1 MPKLKYEY
9 KGSYAL
15 IFRAENNKAMQNS
28 HSSALVAESIL
39 VLMRQDPAITRV
51 QLAKQLGVEIRTIDY
66 HIKKYRGKGI
76 IQRKGSR
83 KSGVW
88 VVQESTV

>member
-1 MPKLKYEY
+1 MSLQV
-9 KGSYAL
+9 GNSMLAL
-15 IFRAENNKAMQNS
+15 HHPIIA
-28 HSSALVAESIL
+28 
-39 VLMRQDPAITRV
+39 RV

-66 HIKKYRGKGI
+66 HIKKYREKGI

-88 VVQESTV
+88 FIQESAV